1 MTATTSPEQATTLL
15 PLDTQAPYYKWLVAG
30 IVLMAS
36 GTQTFAGNSITLAI
50 PCLMAPLGADLA
62 AAQWVMTGFLIART
76 LVIPLLGWLGG
87 LLGHRT
93 LFVVGMAG
101 FFVCTIGRGLS
112 TSLVM
117 LIAFRLLQGL
127 LLGSLGG
134 LNSINLELSQVPDGR
149 ESPGMA
155 PPGEYLRFRPAYL
168 AAGTPPRDPGAH
180 CGRCERPDS

>member
-1 MTATTSPEQATTLL
+1 MATTTAHPQASTLL
-15 PLDTQAPYYKWLVAG
+15 PINTQATYYKWIVAG

-50 PCLMAPLGADLA
+50 PRLMATFGADLA
-62 AAQWVMTGFLIART
+62 ATQWVMTGFLIART

-101 FFVCTIGRGLS
+101 FFVCTIGCGLS
-112 TSLVM
+112 TTLST
-117 LIAFRLLQGL
+117 LIGFRLLQGL

-134 LNSINLELSQVPDGR
+134 LNAVILMQAFPPHQRGLS
-149 ESPGMA
+149 
-155 PPGEYLRFRPAYL
+155 
-168 AAGTPPRDPGAH
+168 T
-180 CGRCERPDS
+180 